1 MLATRIFLLLEEDI
15 RPLLFVTQMTTRKRS
30 WNAED
35 GIPFFPVS
43 SLTVFLLGSSRK
55 GSPYVTLED
64 IIVQKKL
71 FEGCFRGTTVFTLP
85 LLVVV
90 SCWDGRRQSV
100 PRRGLGR
107 GIDPIPK
114 ARQKQGALLATYFT
128 SPSSFRYMAILFA
141 DTITIGMLIDAAA

>member
-64 IIVQKKL
+64 IIVQKRLKVV
-71 FEGCFRGTTVFTLP
+71 FEVF
-85 LLVVV
+85 LLVVVVV

-100 PRRGLGR
+100 PRRCLGR